1 MTKPLVLFGCVKL
14 LKVFNETPKTRQIVE
29 ELFRNIIITNIKT
42 LEIDHLFNEE
52 YRCCLDEGIT
62 SSTRKAG
69 YDRGM
74 SVLTTKLVNMI
85 KGHKTNRLFSPEPEF
100 QRIKS
105 LGLVEYLVQFFAYQM
120 RDNSM
125 RLALQL
131 DFRTHMYSNNLTLFK
146 TTNVKFS
153 KKVENL
159 TDALR
164 IDKKLFKLPSKKDIF
179 VKPEAVDLSPTELN
193 LFYEH
198 LFSGAFVE
206 AKRLYDEVFIVEG
219 KNIGIP
225 LELEYTYVY
234 LLIKSKFIALLF
246 DNTENRIL
254 QVTDFSL
261 GERQIEEF
269 FKEVKTFEQL
279 VLYKS
284 ASPNPTIIPSL
295 LKDKITKPVLKVL

>member
-1 MTKPLVLFGCVKL
+1 
-14 LKVFNETPKTRQIVE
+14 
-29 ELFRNIIITNIKT
+29 
-42 LEIDHLFNEE
+42 
-52 YRCCLDEGIT
+52 
-62 SSTRKAG
+62 
-69 YDRGM
+69 
-74 SVLTTKLVNMI
+74 
-85 KGHKTNRLFSPEPEF
+85 
-100 QRIKS
+100 
-105 LGLVEYLVQFFAYQM
+105 
-120 RDNSM
+120 
-125 RLALQL
+125 
-131 DFRTHMYSNNLTLFK
+131 MYSNNLTLFK

-164 IDKKLFKLPSKKDIF
+164 IDQKLFKLPSKKDIF

-206 AKRLYDEVFIVEG
+206 AKRLYDEVFLVEG

-284 ASPNPTIIPSL
+284 ASPNPIIIPSL
-295 LKDKITKPVLKVL
+295 LKDKITKPVLKVLERSANFNGGGNALTKRYETKQVFSRWLSRMENSNAILAGFLPRYQNSNEAWGDTVRLIEHGSNFTIDEKGEGSLLGKTCRIEKKGSEVEFTTQF